1 MLKDF
6 FACPD
11 EEGRLQMPRKTL
23 KADLRVSLLSKMHL
37 ISLRSRNQ
45 DAGKE
50 GLSSGMEEAKGRALG
65 LVRGFPTLLGALC
78 SQFPGI
84 D

>member
-23 KADLRVSLLSKMHL
+23 KADLWVSLLSKMHL

-50 GLSSGMEEAKGRALG
+50 GLSGMEEAKGRALG
-65 LVRGFPTLLGALC
+65 LVGGFLTLLGALC
-78 SQFPGI
+78 SQFPGS